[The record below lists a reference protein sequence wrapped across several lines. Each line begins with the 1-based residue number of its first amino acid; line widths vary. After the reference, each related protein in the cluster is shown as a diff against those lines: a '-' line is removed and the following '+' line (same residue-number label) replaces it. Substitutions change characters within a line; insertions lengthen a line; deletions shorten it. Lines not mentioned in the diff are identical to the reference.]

1 MTLCGDTLDL
11 LVLKTVS
18 FLPCDGWAIG
28 KRIPQVS
35 REVLQIQ
42 QGSFYPALHR
52 PEQQALI
59 KAKWAETDTGRQ
71 AIFNSLTTAGRAR
84 LEKEEAQWRRLLAV
98 IDWVVEGT

>member
-1 MTLCGDTLDL
+1 MGHR
-11 LVLKTVS
+11 KTDSTSLTRGVAD
-18 FLPCDGWAIG
+18 PA
-28 KRIPQVS
+28 
-35 REVLQIQ
+35 
-42 QGSFYPALHR
+42 GSFYPALHR